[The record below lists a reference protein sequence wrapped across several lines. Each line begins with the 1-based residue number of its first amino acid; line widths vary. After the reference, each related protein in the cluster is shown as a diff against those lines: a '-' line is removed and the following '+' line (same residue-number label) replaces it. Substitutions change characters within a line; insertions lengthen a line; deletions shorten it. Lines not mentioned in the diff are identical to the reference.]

1 MISAPTAPLN
11 GRMSKVC
18 GAIAGDA
25 ETADIKIT
33 PTHGT
38 LKGARVDQETHGG
51 SVLVRVVRRADWS
64 AGTQGSDF
72 IGIRI

>member
-1 MISAPTAPLN
+1 MRL
-11 GRMSKVC
+11 V
-18 GAIAGDA
+18 A

-51 SVLVRVVRRADWS
+51 PVLVRVVRRADWS
-64 AGTQGSDF
+64 AGTQESDF
-72 IGIRI
+72 IDIKIEI